1 MHGTGRQGQARAALA
16 VGGVFP
22 QELLQWEFG
31 LKGTKVPQRPQVPLL
46 FQANHELGT
55 ATRLLAP

>member
-22 QELLQWEFG
+22 QELLQWE
-31 LKGTKVPQRPQVPLL
+31 LGTKVKSRG
-46 FQANHELGT
+46 HKGT
-55 ATRLLAP
+55 TEAPSTLALPSQS